1 MSKAFLKDDAQ
12 DEQILI
18 AARAPLP
25 QGAPNF
31 VTANG
36 LRQLEAEH
44 QDLTAEQ
51 TRLQRDTGDD
61 LERARQLAALQE
73 RLGALTDRL
82 NSAKLVTEAVQNT
95 VGFGATVTTR
105 ALSGKFAG
113 EEQRFRIVGVDEAAA
128 DEANTSVAF
137 TAPIA
142 KALDGHRAGEQARMQ
157 TSRGTQLLEV
167 VAVTYD
173 SE

>member
-12 DEQILI
+12 DEGILV

-25 QGAPNF
+25 PGVPNW
-31 VTANG
+31 VTVQG

-44 QDLTAEQ
+44 QSLTAERAQLQ
-51 TRLQRDTGDD
+51 TGAGNEV
-61 LERARQLAALQE
+61 ERARQLTALQE
-73 RLGALTDRL
+73 RLEALTDRL
-82 NSAKLVTEAVQNT
+82 SSAKLLEDEVSGT

-105 ALSGKFAG
+105 TLSGKFAG

-128 DEANTSVAF
+128 DEANRSVAF

-142 KALDGHRAGEQARMQ
+142 KALEGHRAGEQARMK
-157 TSRGTQLLEV
+157 TSRGTQMLEV
-167 VAVTYD
+167 VAVTY
-173 SE
+173 E